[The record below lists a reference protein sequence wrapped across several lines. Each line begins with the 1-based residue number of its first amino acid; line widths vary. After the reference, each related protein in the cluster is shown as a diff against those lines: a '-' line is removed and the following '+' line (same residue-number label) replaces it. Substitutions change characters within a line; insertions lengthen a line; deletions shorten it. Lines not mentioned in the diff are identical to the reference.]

1 MSKKRQDK
9 TGTGNSRGRR
19 KTWADNDMVSA
30 MDAVKSGHFIITAA
44 ATQFSVPRK
53 TLDDRIK
60 GRVTHCSKPGVSTAL
75 TSIEEESLVSYLIY
89 MANRG
94 FPLTG
99 TMVKAFAWSIAKRC
113 GTCDQ
118 FNTEYGPG
126 EKWWTLFKQRHPQ
139 LALLRFRSDSDSDN
153 NDVSICTICGCNEP
167 EGLGDEIIFWI
178 DCSICGEW
186 AHNLCA
192 FGKNSIT
199 RQYVCIN
206 C

>member
-9 TGTGNSRGRR
+9 TGMVILEDVE

-30 MDAVKSGHFIITAA
+30 MDAVKSGITAA

-60 GRVTHCSKPGVSTAL
+60 GRVTKPEVSTAL
-75 TSIEEESLVSYLIY
+75 TSIEEDSLVSYLIY

-94 FPLTG
+94 FPLTC
-99 TMVKAFAWSIAKRC
+99 TMVKPFACSIAKRC
-113 GTCDQ
+113 GTCDL

-139 LALLRFRSDSDSDN
+139 LALLHFWSDSDSDN
-153 NDVSICTICGCNEP
+153 NDGLICTILCGCNEP
-167 EGLGDEIIFWI
+167 EGLGDEIVFWI

>member
-1 MSKKRQDK
+1 
-9 TGTGNSRGRR
+9 
-19 KTWADNDMVSA
+19 MVSA
-30 MDAVKSGHFIITAA
+30 IDAVKSGHFTITAA

-60 GRVTHCSKPGVSTAL
+60 GRVTHGSKPGVSTAL
-75 TSIEEESLVSYLIY
+75 TSIEEDSLVSYIIY

-94 FPLTG
+94 FPLTR

-113 GTCDQ
+113 GTCD
-118 FNTEYGPG
+118 TEYGPG
-126 EKWWTLFKQRHPQ
+126 EKRWTLFKQRHPQ
-139 LALLRFRSDSDSDN
+139 LALRTSDTLERS
-153 NDVSICTICGCNEP
+153 NDGSICTICGCNEP
-167 EGLGDEIIFWI
+167 EGLGDGIAFWI

-199 RQYVCIN
+199 RQYVRIN

>member
-9 TGTGNSRGRR
+9 TGTGNSRGCR

-30 MDAVKSGHFIITAA
+30 MDAVKSGHFTITAA

-60 GRVTHCSKPGVSTAL
+60 GRVTHGSKPGVSTAL
-75 TSIEEESLVSYLIY
+75 TSIEEDSLVSYLIY

-94 FPLTG
+94 FPLTR

-113 GTCDQ
+113 GTCD
-118 FNTEYGPG
+118 
-126 EKWWTLFKQRHPQ
+126 EKWWTLFKQWHPQ
-139 LALLRFRSDSDSDN
+139 LALRRSDTLERSKDG
-153 NDVSICTICGCNEP
+153 SICTICGCNES
-167 EGLGDEIIFWI
+167 EGLGDEIVFWI

>member
-30 MDAVKSGHFIITAA
+30 MDAVKSGRFTITAA
-44 ATQFSVPRK
+44 A

-60 GRVTHCSKPGVSTAL
+60 GRVTHGSKPGVSTAL
-75 TSIEEESLVSYLIY
+75 TSIEKESLVSYLIY

-94 FPLTG
+94 FPLTR

-113 GTCDQ
+113 GTCD
-118 FNTEYGPG
+118 TEYGPG

-153 NDVSICTICGCNEP
+153 NDGSICTICGCN
-167 EGLGDEIIFWI
+167 
-178 DCSICGEW
+178 
-186 AHNLCA
+186 
-192 FGKNSIT
+192 
-199 RQYVCIN
+199 
-206 C
+206 